1 MPLCLDFLSVFEG
14 EPYIVLAEDGDEIHQ
29 SAPEGGIEF
38 VHQVGFCKGG
48 KESFNRC
55 PAELLAMDSIID
67 CIKPCLGCVEPFR
80 QLIVAFFVFHLVE
93 CDMIV
98 DSYESLLNIVMK

>member
-1 MPLCLDFLSVFEG
+1 MNLLSILKGESHIILSVDCG
-14 EPYIVLAEDGDEIHQ
+14 IIHQ

-80 QLIVAFFVFHLVE
+80 QPIVAFFVFHLVE